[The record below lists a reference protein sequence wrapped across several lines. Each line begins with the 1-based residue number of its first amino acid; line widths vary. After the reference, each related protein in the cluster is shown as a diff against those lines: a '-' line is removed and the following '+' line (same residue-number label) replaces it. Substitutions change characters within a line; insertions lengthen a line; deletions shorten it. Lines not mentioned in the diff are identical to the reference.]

1 MAIELAV
8 RKSSNKMTKR
18 DVMQVLQGKWSGVS
32 GESDVGH
39 NNIIYID
46 EMGCGQIELN
56 LIELDPH
63 HFDLI

>member
-1 MAIELAV
+1 M
-8 RKSSNKMTKR
+8 
-18 DVMQVLQGKWSGVS
+18 
-32 GESDVGH
+32 GH